1 MVWLPDAEKQVWE
14 LLCITVLTNAGVWR
28 TDRQTDILQR
38 HNPRYVYTRRAAIIL
53 ITCQFKMQDE
63 VVACIIS
70 SANKAEV
77 MWSFWLSLSLYC
89 MDFFGRKINLS
100 GISPAKR
107 SRSGPNSVFV
117 DTSRGWQRSGNFGH
131 DRPILGKCPAER
143 EFFSVCI
150 NPDDLFGNF
159 ATADFQ

>member
-38 HNPRYVYTRRAAIIL
+38 HNPRYVYTSRAAIIL

-89 MDFFGRKINLS
+89 MDFFWPKNQSFRNKS
-100 GISPAKR
+100 GKTQPIRTKFGIR
-107 SRSGPNSVFV
+107 GHVK
-117 DTSRGWQRSGNFGH
+117 GWQRSGNYGH
-131 DRPILGKCPAER
+131 DRPILDKLGAGTSSGECKS
-143 EFFSVCI
+143 FFSVW
-150 NPDDLFGNF
+150 
-159 ATADFQ
+159 